1 MAQADCNDLSRPGTA
16 SDRAS
21 GPRRLE
27 RGMTLIEML
36 IVAAVILITSAL
48 AVPLVANAIASF
60 KLRTA
65 AMDVDT
71 LLQRARL
78 QAVKDNKYHSM
89 QTATVTI
96 GSNSYTRLYLDLN
109 NNSSFDAGEPS
120 IQLGKNV
127 TLPTSGAPTGLTS
140 ALGFTAQAST
150 VVPSFNARGTPCVV
164 RNGVCGSWDASGAEV
179 GFVYYV
185 RSTGTSTN
193 WAAVT
198 VSPSGRFRVWS
209 YDSHSGVWNN

>member
-1 MAQADCNDLSRPGTA
+1 MAQSDGNDLSR
-16 SDRAS
+16 S
-21 GPRRLE
+21 RRNQ
-27 RGMTLIEML
+27 RGMTVVELL
-36 IVAAVILITSAL
+36 VVAAIILITSAL

-65 AMDVDT
+65 AMDVNT

-96 GSNSYTRLYLDLN
+96 GSNSYTRLYLDRN

-127 TLPTSGAPTGLTS
+127 TMPTSGAPSGLTS
-140 ALGFTAQAST
+140 SLGFTVQASS

-164 RNGVCGSWDASGAEV
+164 RNGICGSWDSSGVEV

-209 YDSHSGVWNN
+209 YDSHSGVWTN